1 MNGIIWLGL
10 IIGIDIEYWY
20 WVLSRIG
27 EFGFGLEL
35 KLLVWLPW
43 LMVWVFNSVFLRI
56 VIGAQE
62 RILSYK
68 K

>member
-10 IIGIDIEYWY
+10 SIGIDIEYWY

-43 LMVWVFNSVFLRI
+43 LMGWVSIPYF
-56 VIGAQE
+56 
-62 RILSYK
+62 
-68 K
+68 